1 MSTSKINF
9 RTIRA
14 LSNFI
19 TILAD
24 FVFYDM
30 EADPELDLGFADGVG
45 VRGLQERA
53 ADTGLLREISEDDWR
68 ALVEAALPEIQD
80 QLDENEEAPDG
91 ADVRDLI
98 TGFSGSDLDS
108 DDTGDRLIKHRVKQA
123 AHQLRNLKDKVEQTT
138 PQNVA
143 ERLNDHPNVG
153 SGPYEGY
160 WVDFV
165 QEHSDEIMLELI
177 TDLEIEIEYVEDML
191 ESEAAVSD
199 SERKEEHLEEL
210 RNLLSTDIAKLDL
223 SVSSHNTLNAA
234 DIKTIG
240 ELVQHE
246 EDVLKFYNFSRK
258 NIQELREVLDEHGLE
273 FGMDV
278 DSLLEDE

>member
-30 EADPELDLGFADGVG
+30 EADTELDLGFADGVG

-108 DDTGDRLIKHRVKQA
+108 DDTGDRLIRHRIKQA

-177 TDLEIEIEYVEDML
+177 TDLVTEVEQVEDML

-199 SERKEEHLEEL
+199 SEWEEVDSEQL
-210 RNLLSTDIAKLDL
+210 RNLLEVEVDELDL
-223 SVSSHNTLNAA
+223 SVRSHNALKDA
-234 DIKTIG
+234 DIKTVG
-240 ELVQHE
+240 ELVQYEE
-246 EDVLKFYNFSRK
+246 EDMLKIRNFGRK
-258 NIQELREVLDEHGLE
+258 SLQELSEVLDERGLK
-273 FGMDV
+273 FGMPAE
-278 DSLLEDE
+278 SLLEY